1 MKEEHEE
8 LTVTDIFE
16 QIKQEICDDFCK
28 YPGLMQ
34 DQDDL
39 YKENGPC
46 SKCPLNKL

>member
-16 QIKQEICDDFCK
+16 QIKHEICDDFCK
-28 YPGLMQ
+28 YPGLVQ

-39 YKENGPC
+39 SNA
-46 SKCPLNKL
+46 S